1 MMPDRENVITHLQ
14 IINIWAAFARERD
27 LQFFTAKRLEDIV
40 SWTDDALALLN
51 DYDTQL
57 QYRDDHIAEYEKEI
71 KRLEGLLKEQE
82 AVEPLPQNSNGWV
95 RTIKLWYCG
104 ACHSKISRRTSKYCP
119 NCGKPILWE
128 GR

>member
-1 MMPDRENVITHLQ
+1 MRLIDADALKKAIPNTHVDIFENCRNCSLLDDEQVKQLI
-14 IINIWAAFARERD
+14 
-27 LQFFTAKRLEDIV
+27 
-40 SWTDDALALLN
+40 DDAP
-51 DYDTQL
+51 T
-57 QYRDDHIAEYEKEI
+57 IE
-71 KRLEGLLKEQE
+71 LLKEQE
-82 AVEPLPQNSNGWV
+82 AVKPLPQNSNGLV